1 MADGGMLPCSRWS
14 GHCTACSS
22 AGRLPSSHPSHTLNT
37 EHYLAAPGHAI
48 IFTFERNI
56 VMKAEDDWDGVPCF
70 LTPLHHTR
78 IWNRHYTVYLHFI
91 VFFLQDINGLIDTHA
106 L

>member
-1 MADGGMLPCSRWS
+1 
-14 GHCTACSS
+14 
-22 AGRLPSSHPSHTLNT
+22 
-37 EHYLAAPGHAI
+37 
-48 IFTFERNI
+48 
-56 VMKAEDDWDGVPCF
+56 MKAEDDWDDVPCF